1 MRWDAP
7 PAGFNSGAE
16 EYNGGRGVKRLGPA
30 LALGPLIR
38 QTFTSPPLKDVP
50 KIKRAS
56 RES

>member
-56 RES
+56 